1 VAGVDNT
8 VEIWS
13 DNTPVG
19 ASNPMPVS
27 VAVSVPRSGALTDRS
42 GTITTGG
49 TSQQVMAA
57 NTNRKYLLIQNESTG
72 DLWINFGVAA
82 VIAQPSIRLGQWDAF
97 VMEEGFISTQ
107 ALNVIGATTAQA
119 FTAKEG

>member
-27 VAVSVPRSGALTDRS
+27 VALSVPRSGALTDRS

-82 VIAQPSIRLGQWDAF
+82 VATQPSIRLGQWDAF

-107 ALNVIGATTAQA
+107 TLNVIGATTAQA